1 MPWNSLEE
9 DGSWVAKGP
18 ALGPRK
24 KHQVRSDVNTDLVEM
39 DLKDVGRKESEASHR
54 AQSSLQMTLGDR
66 W

>member
-18 ALGPRK
+18 ALGPRE
-24 KHQVRSDVNTDLVEM
+24 KHQVRSDADTDLVQM
-39 DLKDVGRKESEASHR
+39 DLKDVGRKESEASRR
-54 AQSSLQMTLGDR
+54 AQSRLQVTLGDR